1 MSSDSRTY
9 ESYERCVIK
18 SFKNNGSLHRV
29 WMENWQVPSSN
40 LHPAHAAEEMM
51 VFVNDH
57 TIIREA
63 DGKEWVSRVPAVSFF
78 IPREWFN
85 VVALLEEKGIR
96 YYCNIASP
104 PYRYA
109 DVLTYI
115 DYDLDVVLL
124 PDGTFYD
131 LDRDEYD
138 RHKEE
143 YRYNPSVRQH
153 AETGLS
159 RLHARIEAKGQPF
172 DGDEVRRYYNEWL
185 THMTHLSGQ
194 GGGEPS

>member
-1 MSSDSRTY
+1 MDRELSTD
-9 ESYERCVIK
+9 SYERRVIK

-29 WMENWQVPSSN
+29 WLENWQVPGRL
-40 LHPAHAAEEMM
+40 LHPLHASEDMW

-57 TIIREA
+57 TTIREA

-78 IPREWFN
+78 IPGEWFN
-85 VVALLEEKGIR
+85 VVALLEDKGIR
-96 YYCNIASP
+96 YYCNVASP

-115 DYDLDVVLL
+115 DYDLDVVLM
-124 PDGTFYD
+124 PDGASFE

-143 YRYNPSVRQH
+143 YHYNPSVQ
-153 AETGLS
+153 EQVGEGLDRLQS
-159 RLHARIEAKGQPF
+159 RIAARTQPF
-172 DGDEVRRYYNEWL
+172 DDDEVRRYYNDWRA
-185 THMTHLSGQ
+185 Q
-194 GGGEPS
+194 AAGEGKQRQA

>member
-1 MSSDSRTY
+1 MDSEPRTST
-9 ESYERCVIK
+9 SYERCVIK

-29 WMENWQVPSSN
+29 WMENWQVPEPL
-40 LHPAHAAEEMM
+40 LHPRHSGESML

-57 TIIREA
+57 TTIREA

-78 IPREWFN
+78 IPGEWFN
-85 VVALLEEKGIR
+85 VVALLEDKGIR
-96 YYCNIASP
+96 YYCNVASP
-104 PYRYA
+104 PYRYL

-124 PDGTFYD
+124 PDGASYE

-143 YRYNPSVRQH
+143 YRYNPSVQRQ
-153 AETGLS
+153 AEEGLK
-159 RLHARIEAKGQPF
+159 RLQNRIAAMASPF
-172 DGDEVRRYYNEWL
+172 GDEEVRRYYEEWK
-185 THMTHLSGQ
+185 TQSNGQ
-194 GGGEPS
+194 GGSEHR

>member
-1 MSSDSRTY
+1 MSSDISPIA
-9 ESYERCVIK
+9 YERCVIK

-29 WMENWQVPSSN
+29 WLENWQVPERL
-40 LHPAHAAEEMM
+40 LHPLHAGEAMR

-57 TIIREA
+57 TLIREA

-78 IPREWFN
+78 IPDEWFN
-85 VVALLEEKGIR
+85 VVALLEDKGVR

-115 DYDLDVVLL
+115 DYDLDVVLM
-124 PDGTFYD
+124 PDGSSFE

-143 YRYNPSVRQH
+143 YRYSASVREQ
-153 AETGLS
+153 AEDGLARLRGRIAS
-159 RLHARIEAKGQPF
+159 RAAPFDDGEVLRYYAEWKIHSAAKG
-172 DGDEVRRYYNEWL
+172 D
-185 THMTHLSGQ
+185 
-194 GGGEPS
+194 